1 MQRGGAEGRRKPE
14 SGIPVDRDSLHMVIR
29 QAIPSQEFVA
39 IASCDSG
46 QRSIFELRFFS
57 GRGTKMDKNQIK
69 PFAWGAVAGAIA
81 LSIIMFSTGWAVT
94 SSTSNSNA
102 RKMSEAAVV
111 DNLAGICVAQFERA
125 EDRDVKLNALVETDS
140 WRRST
145 YVTDQGWAT
154 MPGSESP
161 TRNVA
166 NVCAER
172 LAKLHG

>member
-1 MQRGGAEGRRKPE
+1 MRCFLLK
-14 SGIPVDRDSLHMVIR
+14 GI
-29 QAIPSQEFVA
+29 E
-39 IASCDSG
+39 
-46 QRSIFELRFFS
+46 
-57 GRGTKMDKNQIK
+57 MDKNQIK
-69 PFAWGAVAGAIA
+69 PFAWGAVAGAIT
-81 LSIIMFSTGWAVT
+81 LSIVMFATGWAVT
-94 SSTSNSNA
+94 GSTSNSNA
-102 RKMSEAAVV
+102 RKMSQAAVV
-111 DNLAGICVAQFERA
+111 DNLAGICVAQFERT
-125 EDRDVKLNALVETDS
+125 EDRDEKLNTLVETDT